1 MKKKNN
7 EFSFELERSPA
18 MKLLGSLWTGSF
30 SGLILVSALI
40 AIGLV
45 FMTSQKFNILSI
57 VFFMGF
63 ILPIS
68 YMMHIRVVRKGK
80 ALMKPW
86 CNIRIEDEVLH
97 YKTGF
102 PNTMEPDWHEVSIT
116 DETRNFTIKGS
127 EVGGYHLRVSGP
139 GIIRLGLWAN
149 LLDAQESA
157 NKLIKLTGG
166 TVSEDIK
173 TENT

>member
-7 EFSFELERSPA
+7 EFSFELQRTPA
-18 MKLLGSLWTGSF
+18 MKVLGSLWTGSF
-30 SGLILVSALI
+30 SGQILVSALI

-68 YMMHIRVVRKGK
+68 FTMHKRVVRKGK

-86 CNIRIEDEVLH
+86 CYVRIEDNILH

-102 PNTMEPDWHEVSIT
+102 PNTMEPEWQEVPIT
-116 DETRNFTIKGS
+116 DDTRNFTIKGS
-127 EVGGYHLRVSGP
+127 DVGGYHLRVSGSD
-139 GIIRLGLWAN
+139 IIRLGLWAN
-149 LLDAQESA
+149 LSDAQESA
-157 NKLIKLTGG
+157 NKLIELTGG
-166 TVSEDIK
+166 VVSEDIK